1 MLVQQHRR
9 RDIFVVVQPKPVL
22 APSGAASSGI
32 YRPGGA
38 GDFNAAGSTNIPI
51 LRSFMAA
58 VSRCL
63 VTPKLER
70 PSPRRATKT
79 PTAQA
84 KVCAVLLLSQ
94 GGMVTQRGGAAYPQ
108 IRPQLQ
114 PETGVEPGEL
124 REIDGGSGL
133 KARRQ
138 RRPSKKAV
146 NGRSEERRVGK
157 E

>member
-1 MLVQQHRR
+1 MLVQQRRR

-38 GDFNAAGSTNIPI
+38 GDFNATGSTNIPI

-58 VSRCL
+58 VSRRL

-70 PSPRRATKT
+70 PSPRRAIKT

-84 KVCAVLLLSQ
+84 KVCAVLVSSQ
-94 GGMVTQRGGAAYPQ
+94 GGMVTQRGGAAYPH
-108 IRPQLQ
+108 IRRL
-114 PETGVEPGEL
+114 VNVK
-124 REIDGGSGL
+124 SG
-133 KARRQ
+133 
-138 RRPSKKAV
+138 
-146 NGRSEERRVGK
+146 
-157 E
+157 